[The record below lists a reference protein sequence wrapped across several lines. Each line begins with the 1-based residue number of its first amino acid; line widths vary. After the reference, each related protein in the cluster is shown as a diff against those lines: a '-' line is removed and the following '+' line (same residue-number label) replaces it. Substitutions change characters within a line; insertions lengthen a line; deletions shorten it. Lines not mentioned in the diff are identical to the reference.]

1 MTTLPSLTG
10 KELVAALERAG
21 FRVIRIRGS
30 HHALRISDGRFTT
43 VAVHSGE
50 TVGGGL
56 LSKILRDCKLTRA
69 QLQELL

>member
-21 FRVIRIRGS
+21 FRVIRIKGS
-30 HHALRISDGRFTT
+30 HHALRHPDGRFTT

-50 TVGGGL
+50 TVGVGL
-56 LSKILRDCKLTRA
+56 LSKILRDCELTRA